1 MSVRRRFSSW
11 SRRSP
16 IRPDRSSSTPDFEMP
31 PSLAAFHPQVVHFVI
46 GILIVGVA
54 FRVAALTGRLK
65 WTGPAATTLLVI
77 GGAAAYMAAKSGTA
91 AHGPVERIPGAR
103 EAVQSHEEWGER
115 TRNVFVGVALL
126 ELVALPL
133 GAGMARTVRAVS
145 ALAGLAGVVVLY
157 EAAEH
162 GGDLVYAYA
171 GGVGIRSGDP
181 ADVGHLLV
189 AGLYNEAQVQRKAGK
204 GEDANRLMRMLA
216 ERNPNDATTRLM
228 WAESLLIDRKDPAAS
243 LAALDSVSVSPDDAR
258 LRPRRDMLAADAL
271 RQAGRT
277 DSARA
282 LLQALATKFPANP
295 RIKAKLDS
303 LK

>member
-1 MSVRRRFSSW
+1 MKCSQITP
-11 SRRSP
+11 RSP
-16 IRPDRSSSTPDFEMP
+16 RPQSNLLDPRSEMP
-31 PSLAAFHPQVVHFVI
+31 PSLAAFHPQVVHFVV
-46 GILIVGVA
+46 GILIVGVL
-54 FRVAALTGRLK
+54 FRVVAVTGRLK

-77 GGAAAYMAAKSGTA
+77 GGCAAWVAAKSGTA

-103 EAVQSHEEWGER
+103 EAVQAHEQWGER
-115 TRNVFVGVALL
+115 TRNVFVGVAAL
-126 ELVALPL
+126 ELVALAL
-133 GAGMARTVRAVS
+133 GTGGAARTVRAVS
-145 ALAGLAGVVVLY
+145 ALAGLAGIVVLY

-171 GGVGIRSGDP
+171 GGVGIRSGNP
-181 ADVGHLLV
+181 EDVSRLLT

-204 GEDANRLMRMLA
+204 GEDANRLIHMLV
-216 ERNPNDATTRLM
+216 ERNPTDVTTRLM
-228 WAESLLIDRKDPAAS
+228 WAESLLLDRKDPAAT
-243 LAALDSVSVSPDDAR
+243 LATLDSVTVRPDDAR

-282 LLQALATKFPANP
+282 VLQALATQFPANP

-303 LK
+303 IK